1 MQSSLPQFT
10 FKWPKGPEA
19 IILTGTFDDWK
30 GTLPM
35 VKDPS
40 GAFEITLPVT
50 FDSPSSKFYFKFIVD
65 GQWLPSKDY
74 KVNIDEGVENNFITE
89 EDVIKQREN
98 GSSTLVPE
106 SAGLAVSKN
115 APLIEP
121 EAEKRAK
128 KLRKFKIKRV
138 IKTNKQT
145 GERSIFSQEVVE
157 LPDSE
162 DETQQV
168 NKTGK
173 NADGLSGTTTI
184 IENNV
189 GVNEEKAIKPY
200 EENHPKVN
208 LVKSEGYVT
217 DGLDKTQSSES
228 RLYEL
233 SAEDL
238 EKEEEEEDEDKGG
251 GKDTSTSADAEASED
266 QNKEPLSKSA
276 KFEKP
281 EEKVPVSSITSHAKK
296 TSVKP
301 TGKVATETQTY
312 ETKQGAPTAAAKK
325 IEAKKATRPSKP
337 KGTKETPNKGVQKNP
352 AKNGGFFKK
361 LAQLLK

>member
-1 MQSSLPQFT
+1 MQ
-10 FKWPKGPEA
+10 
-19 IILTGTFDDWK
+19 
-30 GTLPM
+30 
-35 VKDPS
+35 
-40 GAFEITLPVT
+40 
-50 FDSPSSKFYFKFIVD
+50 
-65 GQWLPSKDY
+65 
-74 KVNIDEGVENNFITE
+74 
-89 EDVIKQREN
+89 
-98 GSSTLVPE
+98 
-106 SAGLAVSKN
+106 
-115 APLIEP
+115 
-121 EAEKRAK
+121 K

-217 DGLDKTQSSES
+217 DGLGKTQSSES

-281 EEKVPVSSITSHAKK
+281 EEKVPVSSITSHAKE